1 MNERHTATDTD
12 ASSVGID
19 YMYLKVSCA
28 CVHPAA
34 AGRRCHRQTGDSP
47 RGGMH

>member
-28 CVHPAA
+28 SVHPAA
-34 AGRRCHRQTGDSP
+34 AQGAPLPQTDSP